1 MRNLLLT
8 MSLGILCGLGL
19 ASTAHADEDAWID
32 HSKKPHK
39 TIIIGKDAILPSK
52 TTMSA
57 SDVVEFKNMWSGVL
71 SVIFTEPKDVTAK
84 IRCGL
89 ISGKPD
95 PEAKVPPW
103 DLFQA
108 NAEGLS
114 ASIPPGRF
122 ASLCSLAPGDYSF
135 IVQDLYETGDEEG
148 VLAEKGTI
156 TVK

>member
-1 MRNLLLT
+1 MRKLVLT
-8 MSLGILCGLGL
+8 MCLGLGM
-19 ASTAHADEDAWID
+19 ASAAGAGEDAWID

-39 TIIIGKDAILPSK
+39 TITIGKDVILPSR
-52 TTMSA
+52 TEMEA
-57 SDVVEFKNMWSGVL
+57 GDVVEFKNMWSGVL
-71 SVIFTEPKDVTAK
+71 SVIFTAPKDVTAK

-103 DLFQA
+103 DLFQPTV
-108 NAEGLS
+108 EGLS

-122 ASLCSLAPGDYSF
+122 ASLCSLAPGNYDF

-148 VLAEKGTI
+148 VLPNKGTI
-156 TVK
+156 IVK